1 MEDDHQPADGQAVS
15 KPPVIVNFVQAL
27 ISIVL
32 GNVVY
37 FLLAPSLPAVARHHP
52 FRMDLGMV
60 IDFWFCL
67 VAYGLIRTA
76 RRWR

>member
-1 MEDDHQPADGQAVS
+1 VS
-15 KPPVIVNFVQAL
+15 KSSVIVNFVQAL
-27 ISIVL
+27 AAIIL

-37 FLLAPSLPAVARHHP
+37 FLLMPSLPQIAQHHR
-52 FRMDLGMV
+52 FKTDLGTL